1 MPASYLE
8 EERRLGYRELVDVAA
23 GFAAFLVII
32 LIYVFLMD
40 ARGRK
45 LRKELERVRKMAG
58 ESGKKGG

>member
-1 MPASYLE
+1 M
-8 EERRLGYRELVDVAA
+8 DVAA

-45 LRKELERVRKMAG
+45 LRKELERVQKMMG
-58 ESGKKGG
+58 DGGKKGE